1 MPSAFPHASR
11 SRRPSPYNRRLW
23 SLLVALCVVGAMMRH
38 LRQPET
44 VDQLGRVF
52 GLPTESTSEKS
63 QESFEDLDE
72 SPQTFDSA
80 QIDRGAS
87 LSDAEPRPLVP
98 TSPLAP
104 TNDDAWNLVVDDALF
119 LQQET
124 PAWLETLQQVRDA
137 TDEGL
142 RGQSRGELAYAQL
155 RSQPDVYRR
164 EVVTISGT
172 ALRATREI
180 PTTND
185 LGIESYWRVVVAP
198 QGGGSWPF
206 VAYCLQLPEKFPRGE
221 SISEPVQIDGRFF
234 KNWSY
239 SYGDGFGVAPVV
251 VARTV
256 QWRPHSSKPASTRGV
271 IPPSGRDWATAV
283 LTAALA
289 AATLAAWVARRTR
302 RSSSTPQSPQVDVD
316 DLAIRDAGSGRL
328 AEQLAHW
335 GETHGQDSA
344 P

>member
-1 MPSAFPHASR
+1 MSFMPSAFPHASR

-119 LQQET
+119 LQQELT
-124 PAWLETLQQVRDA
+124 IITLPPLNC
-137 TDEGL
+137 TFN
-142 RGQSRGELAYAQL
+142 SELL
-155 RSQPDVYRR
+155 TSSHVY
-164 EVVTISGT
+164 
-172 ALRATREI
+172 
-180 PTTND
+180 
-185 LGIESYWRVVVAP
+185 
-198 QGGGSWPF
+198 QG
-206 VAYCLQLPEKFPRGE
+206 
-221 SISEPVQIDGRFF
+221 
-234 KNWSY
+234 
-239 SYGDGFGVAPVV
+239 
-251 VARTV
+251 
-256 QWRPHSSKPASTRGV
+256 SSANFS
-271 IPPSGRDWATAV
+271 
-283 LTAALA
+283 
-289 AATLAAWVARRTR
+289 
-302 RSSSTPQSPQVDVD
+302 
-316 DLAIRDAGSGRL
+316 
-328 AEQLAHW
+328 
-335 GETHGQDSA
+335 
-344 P
+344 